1 MVRGRRHPLRSDI
14 RHFSRGQM
22 KFSSFAQIRES
33 LGERTAGPGG
43 MNCGQRQCKEEH
55 KRRPY
60 ANLYPSFKNGG
71 GNHTSNFSG
80 CPRNPANFVPA
91 APPKTNYW
99 EERMKM
105 MKTNNLPLSAPT
117 SLQNTISTNSVKMDK
132 SPPNQ
137 VEPQLSG
144 PSTSSS
150 TPQENLTAQI
160 LQSLVKEVHALT
172 SNIASLLAALQSQ
185 SPLSHNIQ

>member
-1 MVRGRRHPLRSDI
+1 MALTSPPLIRFRSY
-14 RHFSRGQM
+14 
-22 KFSSFAQIRES
+22 S
-33 LGERTAGPGG
+33 LLPLHT
-43 MNCGQRQCKEEH
+43 Q
-55 KRRPY
+55 
-60 ANLYPSFKNGG
+60 

-105 MKTNNLPLSAPT
+105 MKTNKLPLSAPT

-160 LQSLVKEVHALT
+160 LQSLLKRCMF
-172 SNIASLLAALQSQ
+172 
-185 SPLSHNIQ
+185 SPQI